1 MPQVWPL
8 KDQKRTKKRKRWGRE
23 LFHHVDQSS
32 RKTRGG
38 FILEILE
45 HRLCMCPV
53 TFQKAPPLKWTLK
66 KLNHLKYNLLKMTH
80 VVGEFDSMT
89 QELSGWAVLSDTMR
103 DWKSLKVKPLLS

>member
-1 MPQVWPL
+1 MYVPGDLSEGPSF
-8 KDQKRTKKRKRWGRE
+8 KMD
-23 LFHHVDQSS
+23 
-32 RKTRGG
+32 
-38 FILEILE
+38 
-45 HRLCMCPV
+45 P
-53 TFQKAPPLKWTLK
+53 K